1 MTSKLYNTMRE
12 NGGWDNFEM
21 IPIEE
26 YLCDTPLQARMREQF
41 WINNIEEKN

>member
-1 MTSKLYNTMRE
+1 MGK
-12 NGGWDNFEM
+12 NGGWNNWEM